1 MKQNSGKKNQEGSV
15 MVVALILLVVLTL
28 LGITISTISEVEIQI
43 AGNERLYKENVYR
56 AEAAVM
62 ECAQRMQEAASLD
75 AGALTW
81 MNTKGSVTSAN
92 VRSDTW
98 WNDTNSAVVNAAVDP
113 DGDTRYLAVEEGVAE
128 GTSLDM
134 TKTPLRSY
142 SIYGRRY
149 DSANAS
155 RGRSVVRIGFRKA
168 M

>member
-1 MKQNSGKKNQEGSV
+1 

-62 ECAQRMQEAASLD
+62 ECAQKMQEAASLD

-113 DGDTRYLAVEEGVAE
+113 DGDTRYLAVEEGVAP

-134 TKTPLRSY
+134 LKTPLRSY